1 MQNRRNNNNSIGL
14 LQRVLNLVAL
24 ILRILLWPV
33 QRASSVIF
41 PPGEFDG
48 LEPAVTAKA
57 AEQFVGYLKSLTTST
72 EQAASV
78 AEAFSTLGFAALREE
93 AVANNSIIVVYL
105 HSPLHDEAKEMCQKL
120 ILQSTMLD
128 FLKQPIVRTIGVSV
142 HTSQG
147 AQLAQQLGASS
158 YPLLAMLQPGQRAS
172 SGMQLLFKV
181 EGLILAGMQINQ
193 LMPYLNATYTRHE
206 VILAEQTARRIE
218 REQEQELRRQQDE
231 EYQATLRADQERER
245 QRQAEREA
253 EEQKRRE
260 EEEKERKK
268 QEEEESRLENAK
280 SLIRPEPKSGGTRIR
295 FTLPSGKKLD
305 RRFESDET
313 IASLK
318 AFLTLHF
325 AEDNPEIKNIALS
338 TSFPKKTYDEDDQ
351 TLQES
356 GLAPQAVLMVQD
368 LDA

>member
-1 MQNRRNNNNSIGL
+1 MGL

-24 ILRILLWPV
+24 ILRIALWPV
-33 QRASSVIF
+33 QRVSAVLF

-57 AEQFVGYLKSLTTST
+57 AEQFVGYLKSLTTTT

-78 AEAFSTLGFAALREE
+78 TEAFSSLGFAALREE
-93 AVANNSIIVVYL
+93 AVAHSCIMVVYL
-105 HSPLHDEAKEMCQKL
+105 HSPLHDEAKEICQKL
-120 ILQSTMLD
+120 ILQPAMLN
-128 FLKQPIVRTIGVSV
+128 FLKQPIVRTLGCSV

-147 AQLAQQLGASS
+147 AQLAQQLSASS
-158 YPLLAMLQPGQRAS
+158 FPLLAMLQPGARAS
-172 SGMQLLFKV
+172 SGMQLLFKA
-181 EGLILAGMQINQ
+181 EGPVLLRMQVNQ

-253 EEQKRRE
+253 EEKQKRE
-260 EEEKERKK
+260 EEERERKK
-268 QEEEESRLENAK
+268 QQEEENRLEKAK
-280 SLIRPEPKSGGTRIR
+280 ALIRPEPQSGGTRIR

-318 AFLTLHF
+318 GFLILHF
-325 AEDNPEIKNIALS
+325 AEENPEIKNIALS
-338 TSFPKKTYDEDDQ
+338 TNFPKKTYDDDEQ